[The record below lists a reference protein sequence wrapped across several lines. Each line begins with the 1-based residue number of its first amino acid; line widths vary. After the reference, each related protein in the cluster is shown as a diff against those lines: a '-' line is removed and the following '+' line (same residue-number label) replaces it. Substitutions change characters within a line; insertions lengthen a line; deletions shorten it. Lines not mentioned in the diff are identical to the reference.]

1 MPVAKPRESGE
12 CRIIRGLVMNWA
24 TLIEPAAVAAVVSG
38 VVSLAGSLLSLAV
51 AERRLRR
58 EFRLEL
64 AAEHAART
72 FLRYSNVPSRS
83 FDFIKQRLRGF
94 EDDELRKILVRAG
107 AVHFT
112 NEENDERWGL
122 LQRNRHLSERTDQE
136 MKISSRPPV

>member
-1 MPVAKPRESGE
+1 
-12 CRIIRGLVMNWA
+12 MNWA
-24 TLIEPAAVAAVVSG
+24 PLIEPAVVAAVVSG
-38 VVSLAGSLLSLAV
+38 VVSFAASLLSLAV

-107 AVHFT
+107 AVQFRD
-112 NEENDERWGL
+112 EENDERWGL
-122 LQRNRHLSERTDQE
+122 LQRNRRLSERTDQE